1 MKAFS
6 ITQPLPP
13 GITLIEASAGTG
25 KTWTITGLV
34 LRLLVEEQ
42 LELPQI
48 LVVTFTEAATSELQD
63 RVRKRLREAIGH
75 LDGSLPVQGD
85 PLLDHLS
92 EVSQDDLT
100 GALLRLR
107 TALADFDLAAIST
120 IHGFCRRMLQEN
132 AFESGVLF
140 DTELVGD
147 QTALLEEIV
156 YDFWAR
162 DLEQAHPALVRYL
175 AMQGVSPSSLL
186 GIAEQVASRPDLPVL
201 PSDPSQLPPPDDL
214 GLMQAFDTFK
224 AAWGEH
230 RRSLHEAL
238 YGRIRGWDYSGEA
251 LSDLFRQV
259 DGFLAPDRY
268 EGAPPWA
275 LDRLR
280 RDELGSRTWRDEE
293 LPANPLLDAIE
304 DFYDAWFQHQG
315 ALNQHLLR
323 LELDLVDFVRR
334 ELPKRKAKANTWSF
348 DDLLL
353 QLDQA
358 LQKPGV
364 GPRLAHSIRLRHRA
378 ALIDEFQDTD
388 PVQYRIFQTVF
399 GHQGDWLFLIGDP
412 KQAIYG
418 FRGADIFAYRR
429 AKADAGDRAYTLR
442 VNYRSDPGLV
452 AAMNQLFTRLVLPFA
467 YDFID
472 YPEVSARPGAS
483 DQLDQGAPLQLRFLD
498 SPWLK
503 KPWQGRISK
512 TGPTGWEAAIPRQV
526 AADIRDLLRGGE
538 KLGDRL
544 VRPGDIAVLVRKNQQ
559 AIQVQEALRAVGV
572 PSVLHG
578 ATSVLASDEA
588 DQLELLL
595 AGIAEPGR
603 RSALRTALSTPL
615 IGLDGHALA
624 QLDSDEEGAWDD
636 WIDRF
641 RRWRGLWER
650 QSVARMFRAVLED
663 QGLQVRLL
671 GLPDGERR
679 MTNLLHLVELV
690 HTAAVSQELGVT
702 GVLRWLRS
710 TRMDQTPDP
719 EAMSLRLESD
729 ARAVQ
734 LVTVHGSKGLEY
746 PIVYCPYLWHSWVKT
761 ASSSPQVRFHDPDD
775 EHGLKLDLGGPRHG
789 AHLDL
794 MNLED
799 RAEDLRLLYVAITR
813 ARHRALLYLGP
824 FRPLDHSALG
834 YLLHQPTGV
843 LPEHKPLDATAAH
856 VKQLTGRQL
865 RGEIEA
871 LAAESQGRISASLA
885 DQPTHARWSPETE
898 QHPLL
903 QARRPAA
910 QPDRSWHTSSF
921 SRLTRTSERGLK
933 LAAGPVAEGRDRD
946 IAVVEPEPSP
956 ETGRPIRLL
965 EFPRGAKAG
974 NFFHDVLEHLDFQA
988 TDPLELDEHVR
999 RMLRVHGFDEELS
1012 PTVCDALGAVLA
1024 TPFHTDGLC
1033 LRDLAPA
1040 QRINEL
1046 EFTVPVGSGLR
1057 ARTDT
1062 PRLDRPAIAR
1072 VFRDHGSAQI
1082 PVDYPDSLERLEFEP
1097 LHGFLMGFV
1106 DLIFQHEGR
1115 WYVVD
1120 YKTNHLGDHLDAYAQ
1135 ARLPEAM
1142 AHGHYFLQY
1151 TLYVLALHRY
1161 LKLRLPDYD
1170 YEQHFGGATYLFLKG
1185 MEPSLG
1191 ADHGAFRDRPSLTMI
1206 EALEAAL
1213 EGA

>member
-34 LRLLVEEQ
+34 LRLLVEEK

-75 LDGSLPVQGD
+75 LDGSLLVAGD
-85 PLLDHLS
+85 PLLDHLA
-92 EVSQDDLT
+92 EFARDDLE
-100 GALLRLR
+100 GAVSRLR
-107 TALADFDLAAIST
+107 VALASFDLAAIST

-140 DTELVGD
+140 DTELIGD

-156 YDFWAR
+156 HDFWAR

-175 AMQGVSPSSLL
+175 AMQKVTPGSLL
-186 GIAEQVASRPDLPVL
+186 SIAEQVASRPDLPVL

-214 GLMQAFDTFK
+214 GLMQAFVTFK

-230 RRSLHEAL
+230 KRGLHEAL
-238 YGRIRGWDYSGEA
+238 WNQIRGWDYSGDA

-275 LDRLR
+275 LDKLR
-280 RDELGSRTWRDEE
+280 RDELASRMWRGQE
-293 LPANPLLDAIE
+293 LPPHPALDAIE
-304 DFYDAWFQHQG
+304 AFYDAWFQHRG

-323 LELDLVDFVRR
+323 LQLDLVDFVRA
-334 ELPKRKAKANTWSF
+334 ELPRRKAQRNSWSF

-353 QLDQA
+353 QLDDA
-358 LQKPGV
+358 LQRPGV
-364 GPRLAHSIRLRHRA
+364 GGRLASSIRTRHKA

-399 GHQGDWLFLIGDP
+399 GKDGDWLFLIGDP

-429 AKADAGDRAYTLR
+429 AKADAGERAYTLTT
-442 VNYRSDPGLV
+442 NYRSDPGLV
-452 AAMNQLFTRLVLPFA
+452 DAMNQLFERLVQPFA
-467 YDFID
+467 FDFID
-472 YPEVSARPGAS
+472 YPSVHARPGS
-483 DQLDQGAPLQLRFLD
+483 TDQLTDGAPLQLRFLD
-498 SPWLK
+498 HPWLK

-512 TGPTGWEAAIPRQV
+512 TGPTGWEAAIPSQV
-526 AADIRDLLRGGE
+526 AADIRDLLRSGE
-538 KLGDRL
+538 LLGDRP

-559 AIQVQEALRAVGV
+559 ALQTQEALRAMGV

-578 ATSVLASDEA
+578 ATSVLESEEA
-588 DQLELLL
+588 DHLERLL

-603 RSALRTALSTPL
+603 RSALRTALATPL
-615 IGLDGHALA
+615 IGLDGHELA
-624 QLDSDEEGAWDD
+624 QLDQDEEGAWDD

-641 RRWRGLWER
+641 RRWRALWER

-663 QGLQVRLL
+663 QGLQIRLL
-671 GLPDGERR
+671 ALPDGERR

-710 TRMDQTPDP
+710 TRMDETPDP

-734 LVTVHGSKGLEY
+734 LVTVHRSKGLEY

-761 ASSSPQVRFHDPDD
+761 AASAPEVRFHDPDD
-775 EHGLKLDLGGPRHG
+775 GHRLKLDLGSPEHGRH
-789 AHLDL
+789 LEL

-843 LPEHKPLDATAAH
+843 LPERKPLEATAAH
-856 VKQLTGRQL
+856 IKKLSGRQL
-865 RGEIEA
+865 RAELEA
-871 LAAESQGRISASLA
+871 LAAESDGRISTSLA
-885 DQPTHARWSPETE
+885 EKPGHARWEPEE
-898 QHPLL
+898 EAPPPLA
-903 QARRPAA
+903 ARAA
-910 QPDRSWHTSSF
+910 GARPDRTWHTSSF

-933 LAAGPVAEGRDRD
+933 LGLGPVAEGRDRD
-946 IAVVEPEPSP
+946 IAVEEPEPLVEQGP
-956 ETGRPIRLL
+956 PIRLL

-974 NFFHDVLEHLDFQA
+974 NFFHDVLEHLDFQCI
-988 TDPLELDEHVR
+988 DQDVVHELAQ
-999 RMLRVHGFDEELS
+999 RMLRVHGFDEELAE
-1012 PTVCDALGAVLA
+1012 TVQDALGAILA
-1024 TPFHTDGLC
+1024 TPFHEDGLR
-1033 LRDLAPA
+1033 LMDLAPG

-1046 EFTVPVGSGLR
+1046 HFTVPVGAGLS
-1057 ARTDT
+1057 ARSDT

-1072 VFRDHGSAQI
+1072 VFREHGSAQV
-1082 PVDYPDSLERLEFEP
+1082 PADYPEALERLEFEP
-1097 LHGFLMGFV
+1097 LHGFLTGFI
-1106 DLIFQHEGR
+1106 DLIFQDQGR

-1120 YKTNHLGDHLDAYAQ
+1120 YKTNHLGDHLGAYA
-1135 ARLPEAM
+1135 AAELPHAM

-1170 YEQHFGGATYLFLKG
+1170 YERHFGGATYLFVKG
-1185 MEPSLG
+1185 MEPSIG
-1191 ADHGAFRDRPSLTMI
+1191 ASHGAFRDRPSLAMI

-1213 EGA
+1213 EGP